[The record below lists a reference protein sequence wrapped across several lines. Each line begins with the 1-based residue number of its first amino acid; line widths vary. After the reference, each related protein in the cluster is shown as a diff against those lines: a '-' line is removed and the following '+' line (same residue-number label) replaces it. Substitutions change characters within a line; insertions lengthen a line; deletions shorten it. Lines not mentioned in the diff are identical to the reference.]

1 VCREKAKTRAVSI
14 GRNIETV
21 KQLSLM
27 RSLRAFENI
36 FVRYPDGV
44 IFGFD
49 FVSLPKGGKIAA
61 QNGVKLERQRLPWS
75 KYHWGA
81 VCAIPVNLFP
91 GLITRNSG
99 LTNAE
104 IPRPSLSAIFK
115 RGVNVNKP
123 EIVLRWVFPAFQS
136 DIYKSALRSCRNFIL
151 RLGNIG
157 LTGHDIGLPPI
168 DADLKGSH
176 YRQNNQAAN
185 FNCSADGVPPVWREG
200 DTRTEVQSR
209 LMVYIRGE
217 SPLCVVT
224 DTPNSTGGR
233 KLPRPRR
240 AVESA
245 DLKRRGAGPF
255 PRPARCF
262 LSCPGRAN

>member
-1 VCREKAKTRAVSI
+1 VCREKAKTSAVSI

-123 EIVLRWVFPAFQS
+123 EIVLIWVFPAFQS
-136 DIYKSALRSCRNFIL
+136 DIYKGALRSCR
-151 RLGNIG
+151 
-157 LTGHDIGLPPI
+157 IGLPPI
-168 DADLKGSH
+168 DADLKAPTIAKTIKQPISIVRPMVSH
-176 YRQNNQAAN
+176 L
-185 FNCSADGVPPVWREG
+185 F
-200 DTRTEVQSR
+200 
-209 LMVYIRGE
+209 GE
-217 SPLCVVT
+217 
-224 DTPNSTGGR
+224 
-233 KLPRPRR
+233 R
-240 AVESA
+240 ATLGPKS
-245 DLKRRGAGPF
+245 KAG
-255 PRPARCF
+255 
-262 LSCPGRAN
+262 